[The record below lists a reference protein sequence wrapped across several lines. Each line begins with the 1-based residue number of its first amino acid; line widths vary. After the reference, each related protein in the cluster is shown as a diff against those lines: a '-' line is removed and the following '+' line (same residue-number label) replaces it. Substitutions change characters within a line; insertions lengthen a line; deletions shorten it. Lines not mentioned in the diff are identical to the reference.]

1 MVALVSVNERANLIH
16 ADIVKV
22 NYDTGYDTINTVQ
35 FPC

>member
-1 MVALVSVNERANLIH
+1 LVSVNERENLIH

-22 NYDTGYDTINTVQ
+22 NYDTIHTVQ